1 MNTTNITF
9 NAKDLQTLSSVLSE
23 SNNPDAGRMFQII
36 DNALNKLYDLDV
48 IESKSFTLEKQIFDD
63 GANPQAQAVLV
74 WLRSLLF
81 RINDLSYSYPV
92 DDADVKCV
100 RYKNCREQGYIVSL
114 YTGADITFHYAFYEH
129 RNSDSIIIVK
139 FTKEGE
145 DAGDTPIAEDVW
157 NSMDDKYDYDMA
169 FGYGD
174 IVKAADWIMDDMI
187 KELKRTFPKPDEE
200 D

>member
-1 MNTTNITF
+1 MGTTNITF
-9 NAKDLQTLSSVLSE
+9 NVKDLTTLSSVLSE
-23 SNNPDAGRMFQII
+23 SNNPDAARMLQII
-36 DNALNKLYDLDV
+36 DKALNKVHDLDV
-48 IESKSFTLEKQIFDD
+48 IEDKSFTLEKQIFDD

-81 RINDLSYSYPV
+81 RIEDLSYSYPV
-92 DDADVKCV
+92 DEVDVKCV

-145 DAGDTPIAEDVW
+145 YAGDTPIAEDVW
-157 NSMDDKYDYDMA
+157 ENMDDKYDYDMA

-174 IVKAADWIMDDMI
+174 IVKAADWIMTDMI

-200 D
+200 N